1 MYKEKYLKYKTKYL
15 DLKNQLGG
23 NSNIIQDGGFLYDLL
38 FGVKVLIEFTETD
51 KSTEI
56 TKAFSD
62 KTTSLTIHNSRQM
75 SENEFTAL
83 VNGLKTN
90 TTLKKLKII
99 STELTYEQYTE
110 LGEALGQNKGLTSLL
125 I

>member
-1 MYKEKYLKYKTKYL
+1 M
-15 DLKNQLGG
+15 
-23 NSNIIQDGGFLYDLL
+23 L